1 MDPRDREAL
10 GSLRLSWAPTA
21 DDLWHSQGAV
31 HVPGFNDDALDQ
43 VMAAFVDADRGPDS
57 NPLGV
62 VVTGQAGSGKTHLLG
77 QVRER
82 AQGSGGFFFLVE
94 LLDATSFWESA
105 RSGILESLGR
115 PAAERETQL
124 KELLWHLSSIA
135 HVSRAERR
143 AIVGDDE
150 LTPEILRTFVNALHK
165 ARGETVRQT
174 HHALRAL
181 VLLGANDLG
190 VQDIGQAYLNSTEDV
205 DDTGRR
211 TWAIGVSTLTPQ
223 ECVRDISRLV
233 ALAGPAV
240 LAIDQIDTL
249 LAQSADRTG
258 AFGSETDNRD
268 IEHVAH
274 GLMSIRQSMRRT
286 AAVVACL
293 PAVWE
298 SIRSKAV
305 APVADRFRV
314 TAPLQA
320 LPSADIGRAIL
331 ERRFTASYR
340 AIEFVPKYP
349 SWPILP
355 AAFEDAPEYT
365 PRQLLKRADAHVRS
379 CLEGDV
385 VEELAHLKPT
395 VEPPRPSPVVD
406 PRDNTD
412 LDRRFAGYRQR
423 AVTGAA
429 LDPDGED
436 TTVPSLLSAALEA
449 WIVEHGDTE
458 QAFRFDPPPGKRVL
472 LHGRLRQ
479 SLDAAT
485 DDERHWGFRAIASA
499 NAVAVQNRIRNACTA
514 TGFGSNL
521 DRKRLILL
529 RNKPWPNGVKTA
541 AMVADFEAAGGR
553 TLSLSDDD
561 LRTLS
566 ALRGL
571 IDDNHP
577 DLPGWLIARKPA
589 HGLAFLRD
597 ALGDVAG
604 PLPSPPEAPVEPPS
618 EPVSRPE
625 LVLPPEHVLPP
636 EPAPAPQRPSVPKPP
651 PPPSADPRHDS
662 PTAVPLGVD
671 DVSGKPLGVEL
682 LALRKHTAIFAG
694 SGSGKTVLI
703 RRLVE
708 ECALR
713 GVSSIVLDPNNDLA
727 RLGIPW
733 PAVPEGWNAADTPR
747 AAEYHADTEVVVW
760 TPRRAGGRPLSFQP
774 LPDFSSVVD
783 DADEYAEAVEAAFAA
798 LEPRA
803 LISGNTAKAHYAR
816 AVLREALHWYGRQPR
831 TSLDGFID
839 VLALLPHGI
848 SAINGATELAA
859 ALGQN
864 LRAAKVND
872 PLFGGD
878 GTPADPGMLLTPSD
892 GYRARVSV
900 ISLIGLQNDDQR
912 AGFVNQLQMALFAW
926 IKRHPAGDHP
936 LGGLLVMDEAQNFA
950 PSGRTTAATQS
961 TLALSSQARKY
972 GLGLVF
978 ATQMPRGLHNHIP
991 GNAATQF
998 YGLLNSSTQITVA
1011 KELARV
1017 KGGHVPDISRLRA
1030 GNFYAALEGTPF
1042 HKITSPWCL
1051 SHHPHSPLTTE
1062 EVLELARRPVGPK
1075 T

>member
-1 MDPRDREAL
+1 MEPRKLDQRHREAL
-10 GSLRLSWAPTA
+10 SSLRLSWAPAA
-21 DDLWHSQGAV
+21 DDLWHSQGAI
-31 HVPGFNDDALDQ
+31 HVPGFNDEALEQ
-43 VMAAFVDADRGPDS
+43 VMAAFADAGQGPES
-57 NPLGV
+57 APLGV
-62 VVTGQAGSGKTHLLG
+62 VVRGQAGSGKTHLLG

-82 AQGSGGFFFLVE
+82 VQGTSGFFFLVE

-115 PAAERETQL
+115 PAVERETQL

-135 HVSRAERR
+135 HIPRAERR
-143 AIVGDDE
+143 AIIGDDE

-181 VLLGANDLG
+181 VLLGANDLS

-211 TWAIGVSTLTPQ
+211 TWAIGVSTLSPQ

-233 ALAGPAV
+233 ALAGPSV

-249 LAQSADRTG
+249 LAQSVDRTAAPGG
-258 AFGSETDNRD
+258 ATDNRD
-268 IEHVAH
+268 LEHVAH

-293 PAVWE
+293 PAAWE
-298 SIRSKAV
+298 AISSRAIGT
-305 APVADRFRV
+305 VADRFRV
-314 TAPLQA
+314 SSPLKP
-320 LPSADIGRAIL
+320 LPSADVGRSIL

-340 AIEFVPKYP
+340 SIEFEPPYA
-349 SWPILP
+349 SWPIK
-355 AAFEDAPEYT
+355 ASAFDDAPEYT
-365 PRQLLKRADAHVRS
+365 PRQLLKRADAHIRS
-379 CLEGDV
+379 CLERDV
-385 VEELAHLKPT
+385 LEELEHLKPV
-395 VEPPRPSPVVD
+395 VEPVVSG
-406 PRDNTD
+406 PGPAVRDTTD
-412 LDRRFAGYRQR
+412 LDHRFAGYRQR
-423 AVTGAA
+423 AVTAAA

-436 TTVPSLLSAALEA
+436 TIVPSLLSAGLEA
-449 WIVEHGDTE
+449 WITEQGGSE
-458 QAFRFDPPPGKRVL
+458 QAFRVDPPPGKRVL

-521 DRKRLILL
+521 DRRRLFLL

-541 AMVADFEAAGGR
+541 AMVTDFEAQGGR
-553 TLSLSDDD
+553 TLTLSDDD
-561 LRTLS
+561 LRTLT

-577 DLPGWLIARKPA
+577 DLPSWLVARKPA
-589 HGLAFLRD
+589 HGLEFLRE
-597 ALGDVAG
+597 ALGDDAG
-604 PLPSPPEAPVEPPS
+604 PLPSPPEVSVPPASTPVATLVPAAAPG
-618 EPVSRPE
+618 PVGAPG
-625 LVLPPEHVLPP
+625 PATPT
-636 EPAPAPQRPSVPKPP
+636 APAPSPSQRE
-651 PPPSADPRHDS
+651 RS
-662 PTAVPLGVD
+662 PDAVPLGTD
-671 DVSGKPLGVEL
+671 DTSGRLLSVEL

-727 RLGIPW
+727 RLGLPW
-733 PAVPEGWNAADTPR
+733 PTPPNGWNPADTERAAD
-747 AAEYHADTEVVVW
+747 YLGNTEVVVW

-783 DADEYAEAVEAAFAA
+783 DADEYGEAVEVAFAA

-803 LISGNTAKAHYAR
+803 LIAGNTAKAHYSR
-816 AVLREALHWYGRQPR
+816 AVLREALFWYGKQPS

-839 VLALLPHGI
+839 VLVDLPDGI
-848 SAINGATELAA
+848 SAIVGADDLAA

-872 PLFGGD
+872 PMFGGD
-878 GTPADPGMLLTPSD
+878 GTPADPGALLTPSD
-892 GYRARVSV
+892 GFRARVSV
-900 ISLIGLQNDDQR
+900 ISLIGLSNDDQR

-926 IKRHPAGDHP
+926 IKRNPAGDRP

-1011 KELARV
+1011 KEMARV

-1051 SHHPHSPLTTE
+1051 SYHPHSPLTTE
-1062 EVLELARRPVGPK
+1062 EVLELAKRPLGPK
-1075 T
+1075 A